1 MNRSS
6 SAELR
11 SSNKQEY
18 LDIHAQN
25 YYEFGYLRGLHLRKK
40 IKIANRVF
48 KAFVKAYKLSY
59 KQFLSYANNY
69 IIPDDYRDEIQG
81 IAEATGLKY
90 EQIMLQKLWI
100 DIYYGILQPSKV
112 VEKNIGACTSF
123 IVRNHKNQF
132 VHGQT
137 MDFGLVF
144 LPAFNWLK
152 YKIQGKE
159 PVFCL
164 NLGCYSFPMGKNH
177 NTTSTLNLV
186 QTRKLG
192 DFGIPTSLKSQIAF
206 ENCKNPINFYKIMTH
221 SYCGGWNYI
230 YSDRKGN
237 AIACETLSST
247 KIIHYLNS
255 TNFIVKTNTFQSER
269 LKNSLIDRLYSIK
282 RQEKTEELIR
292 EKLSQNNR
300 FNIRDGMEILCY
312 YDGTEASICRFTE
325 PNNYLDVVT
334 EGFLMT
340 NGKKVFF
347 GIGNPVISSWGKITI

>member
-1 MNRSS
+1 
-6 SAELR
+6 
-11 SSNKQEY
+11 
-18 LDIHAQN
+18 
-25 YYEFGYLRGLHLRKK
+25 
-40 IKIANRVF
+40 
-48 KAFVKAYKLSY
+48 
-59 KQFLSYANNY
+59 
-69 IIPDDYRDEIQG
+69 
-81 IAEATGLKY
+81 
-90 EQIMLQKLWI
+90 
-100 DIYYGILQPSKV
+100 
-112 VEKNIGACTSF
+112 
-123 IVRNHKNQF
+123 
-132 VHGQT
+132 
-137 MDFGLVF
+137 
-144 LPAFNWLK
+144 
-152 YKIQGKE
+152 
-159 PVFCL
+159 
-164 NLGCYSFPMGKNH
+164 
-177 NTTSTLNLV
+177 
-186 QTRKLG
+186 
-192 DFGIPTSLKSQIAF
+192 
-206 ENCKNPINFYKIMTH
+206 MTH